1 MSKLLKNPNFN
12 NIGEFWAIG
21 ETVEETAKCLGI
33 TEEEVREVFDYHE
46 AALMDY
52 FEPKFTHKDEDNEKL
67 LSEYFDKHFQIKD

>member
-1 MSKLLKNPNFN
+1 MSNLLKNPHFN

-52 FEPKFTHKDEDNEKL
+52 FISPDGNDCTECASK
-67 LSEYFDKHFQIKD
+67 

>member
-1 MSKLLKNPNFN
+1 MNKLLKNPHFN

-46 AALMDY
+46 TALMDY
-52 FEPKFTHKDEDNEKL
+52 FIAPEDE
-67 LSEYFDKHFQIKD
+67 EYYEMVNK